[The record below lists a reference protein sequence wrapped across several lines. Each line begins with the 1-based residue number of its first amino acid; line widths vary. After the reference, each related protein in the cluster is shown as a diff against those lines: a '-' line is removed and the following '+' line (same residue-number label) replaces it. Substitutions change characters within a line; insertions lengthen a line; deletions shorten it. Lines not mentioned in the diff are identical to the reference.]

1 MSWKREVLLQI
12 DARLDLPQPARSRVI
27 LEIAADLE
35 DTSRMLMERG
45 HSAEEAREQAVLRFE
60 PRGDALSEIT
70 AVHAAGLQRFLGR
83 FSGTARRRWERAL
96 LVLVFLFLLLGTR
109 VLLPT
114 PDLFANA
121 GPGLLAVVPVTVGAL
136 LLSAFKLHDAY
147 LRSRQDSRRMRRGL
161 DWILGLA
168 GVEVFVGL
176 SAFWLGLYGV
186 AVRSTDDPATSM
198 LYLFEWLVEGTATTI
213 LALQAAVLL
222 SLLWYLLS
230 RRTETV
236 ARFEAETLM
245 AAD

>member
-1 MSWKREVLLQI
+1 MSWKRDVLREL

-35 DTSRMLMERG
+35 DTSRMLTERG
-45 HSAEEAREQAVLRFE
+45 LSIDEAREQATRRFE
-60 PRGDALSEIT
+60 PSGDALREIS
-70 AVHAAGLQRFLGR
+70 AVHAAGFQRFLGR
-83 FSGTARRRWERAL
+83 FSGASRRRWERVL
-96 LVLVFLFLLLGTR
+96 LVLLFLFLLLGTR
-109 VLLPT
+109 VLLPA

-121 GPGLLAVVPVTVGAL
+121 GPGLLAVVTVTVGAL
-136 LLSAFKLHDAY
+136 LLSALKLYDAFV
-147 LRSRQDSRRMRRGL
+147 RQRQDSRRMRRGL

-168 GVEVFVGL
+168 GVDVFVGL

-186 AVRSTDDPATSM
+186 AGRSTEDPATSL
-198 LYLFEWLVEGTATTI
+198 LYLFEWLVEGTATAI

-236 ARFEAETLM
+236 ARFEAEALM
-245 AAD
+245 AAE

>member
-1 MSWKREVLLQI
+1 MSWKRDVLREI

-35 DTSRMLMERG
+35 DTSHMLMERG
-45 HSAEEAREQAVLRFE
+45 LSPEEAREQAIRRFE
-60 PRGDALSEIT
+60 PRGEALSEIT
-70 AVHAAGLQRFLGR
+70 TVHAAGLQRFLGR
-83 FSGTARRRWERAL
+83 FSGAGRRRWERAL
-96 LVLVFLFLLLGTR
+96 LLLLFLFLLLGTR
-109 VLLPT
+109 VLLPA
-114 PDLFANA
+114 PDLFKNA
-121 GPGLLAVVPVTVGAL
+121 GPGLLAVVTVTVGAL
-136 LLSAFKLHDAY
+136 LLSSFKLYDVFV
-147 LRSRQDSRRMRRGL
+147 RPRQDSRRMRRGL

-186 AVRSTDDPATSM
+186 AGRSAEDPATSL
-198 LYLFEWLVEGTATTI
+198 LYLFEWLVEGTATAI

-236 ARFEAETLM
+236 ARFEAEALM